1 MDTVKG
7 SIETLNS
14 FQLTEDMR
22 GLDAQSKLLLHSK
35 EVLSVILQGTVREYK
50 GYSKK
55 EIMGFIEV
63 DSISED
69 TEVSPGRTNTAITG
83 DSAEY
88 KLLNEKVTQFDIDF
102 RALNPMLTKSR
113 ITVKLHIDIEPQKDY
128 SLPYP
133 VEKRGMYYLARKL
146 SSQLSLV
153 TEQTDYGQLE
163 KCYSIWICRDN
174 IPKNEQY
181 SVSVYE
187 TVNTQN
193 TSLKEAPKENYDL
206 MTLVVIKL
214 GNIVYNGEKGEE
226 NYDLLHFLNTVM
238 YPHKADFIETVSEY
252 IDFSETEELWKEV
265 SGVTGL
271 GQCVYNDGRMDG
283 IEEGREEGIRVLVLD
298 GIAEQVSRERIIDK
312 LQRYFKLTEEK
323 AEHYYDM
330 FASEI

>member
-1 MDTVKG
+1 MDTLKG
-7 SIETLNS
+7 SMETLSS
-14 FQLTEDMR
+14 FQLTENMR
-22 GLDAQSKLLLHSK
+22 GLDAQSKLLLHSR
-35 EVLSVILQGTVREYK
+35 EVLSVILQGTVREYR
-50 GYSKK
+50 GYSRR
-55 EIMGFIEV
+55 EIMGFIEA

-88 KLLNEKVTQFDIDF
+88 KLLNEKATQFDVDL
-102 RALNPMLTKSR
+102 RVLNPALTKSG
-113 ITVKLHIDIEPQKDY
+113 IIVKLHIDVEPQKDC

-146 SSQLSLV
+146 SSQLSLA

-187 TVNTQN
+187 TVNTRN
-193 TSLKEAPKENYDL
+193 TSLKETPKENYDL

-238 YPHKADFIETVSEY
+238 YPHKADFLKTVSEY
-252 IDFSETEELWKEV
+252 IDFSETEELWKEA
-265 SGVTGL
+265 SEVTGL
-271 GQCVYNDGRMDG
+271 GQCVYNDGIEEGR
-283 IEEGREEGIRVLVLD
+283 EEGREEGIRVLVLD
-298 GIAEQVSRERIIDK
+298 GIAEQASRERIIGK
-312 LQRYFKLTEEK
+312 LQRYFKLTREK
-323 AEHYYDM
+323 AEYYYDT
-330 FASEI
+330 FASEA